1 MSKSKR
7 KVLICVEGEKL
18 DVKLMEKLFE
28 LYEIDARHEII
39 SYKTNI
45 YALYNVMFIQ
55 GNPENMDLLQVLKE
69 REPDEEKK
77 KMFNQKYSDILLV
90 FDMDP
95 QDPQFSAEKLYQM
108 AQYFCESTDSGKLF
122 INYPMVESFYHMSTI
137 PDPKYK
143 ERQASLIEL
152 QEKRYKKRVNDENR
166 NHDYTKFAVT
176 KSECSIVIR
185 QNIEKAWKLLGE
197 NHNESMLIPLQ
208 TEVLT
213 QQLTLL
219 KEQGVVSVLS
229 TCPFFI
235 ADYKATLLDISLS

>member
-1 MSKSKR
+1 MNKNKR

-18 DVKLMEKLFE
+18 DVRLMQNLFR
-28 LYEIDARHEII
+28 LFEIDARHEII

-77 KMFNQKYSDILLV
+77 KMFNEKYSDILLV

-95 QDPQFSAEKLYQM
+95 QDSQFSDQKLYQM
-108 AQYFCESTDSGKLF
+108 ANYFCESTDSGKLF
-122 INYPMVESFYHMSTI
+122 INYPMVESFYHMSSI
-137 PDPKYK
+137 PDVEYN
-143 ERQASLIEL
+143 ERQATLKEL
-152 QEKRYKKRVNDENR
+152 QEKSYKSRVNGENR
-166 NHDYTKFAVT
+166 NHDYTKFADT
-176 KSECSIVIR
+176 KSDCSIVIK
-185 QNIEKAWKLLGE
+185 QNIDKAWELLG
-197 NHNESMLIPLQ
+197 NNGFKTTLVPLQ
-208 TEVLT
+208 TEILE

-235 ADYKATLLDISLS
+235 VDYNPALLDLF